1 MAIYSLAQRTTVT
14 TIGAASHAF
23 LAPSTNKP
31 ALMEW
36 GYFNGAATACV
47 VGLGRSANTPTLT
60 GGVTFLPEMEAS
72 TPAGLTQGAAAFG
85 TAPTVP
91 TQFFRRFSLAALV
104 GAAVVYTF
112 PQGIWLPPAGQA
124 MVAWNITAN
133 SAVVDIHAVVSE

>member
-1 MAIYSLAQRTTVT
+1 MAIYSLAQRSTVT
-14 TIGAASHAF
+14 TIAAASHAF
-23 LAPSTNKP
+23 LAPATNKP

-60 GGVTFLPEMEAS
+60 GDVAFLAEEFNAP
-72 TPAGLTQGAAAFG
+72 TGLTQGAVAFG

-91 TQFFRRFSLAALV
+91 TQFFRRFSLAALI

-112 PQGIWLPPAGQA
+112 PNGIWLPPGGQA
-124 MVAWNITAN
+124 MVSWNITAS
-133 SAVVDIHAVVSE
+133 SAVVDIHAVCSE

>member
-23 LAPSTNKP
+23 LAPATNKP

-36 GYFNGAATACV
+36 GYFNGAATANV

-60 GGVTFLPEMEAS
+60 GGVAFLAEEFAAP
-72 TPAGLTQGAAAFG
+72 TGLTQGAVAFG

-91 TQFFRRFSLAALV
+91 TQFFRRFSTAALV

-112 PQGIWLPPAGQA
+112 PNGIWLPAGGQA

-133 SAVVDIHAVVSE
+133 SAVVDIHAVCAE

>member
-14 TIGAASHAF
+14 TIAAASWAC
-23 LAPSTNKP
+23 LSPATNE
-31 ALMEW
+31 AAIMEW

-47 VGLGRSANTPTLT
+47 VGLGRSANVPTLT
-60 GGVTFLPEMEAS
+60 GGVAFLAEDVDRP
-72 TPAGLTQGAAAFG
+72 TGLTQSAVAFG

-112 PQGIWLPPAGQA
+112 PRGIVLGAAGSA
-124 MVAWNITAN
+124 LVAWNITAN
-133 SAVVDIHAVVSE
+133 SAVVDVHAVADE